1 METGDFLTRQVE
13 EFIDMDQ
20 SEEYKA
26 AERLVKKY
34 TAKLDLL
41 KKVMKE
47 RGITTAKV
55 RSGTTVKRLRFNVK
69 KLKRVSTS
77 AMPEELRQQYMVETD
92 VWWKNVDVFDM
103 KEDMEAVRKEEEEA
117 FGDLADEL
125 NV

>member
-1 METGDFLTRQVE
+1 METRDFFTRQLE

-26 AERLVKKY
+26 AERLVKNY

-47 RGITTAKV
+47 QGITTAKV

-69 KLKRVSTS
+69 KMKRVNAS
-77 AMPEELRQQYMVETD
+77 AMPEEIRQQYMIETD

-103 KEDMEAVRKEEEEA
+103 KEDMEAARKEEEEA
-117 FGDLADEL
+117 FGDWADEA